1 MKDLENFWNKELSN
15 VWPIAHELKRVY
27 AERWV
32 RFHSLPESKRYAETL
47 EERAIILERHNT
59 VLNDLNRSDS
69 SLYLVTSQ
77 WGDTATP
84 EQDRDELNTLD
95 PGAVFWK
102 SLPLHELTNDDDQ
115 VFLHLSVSLWQWRK
129 GVFDAILTL
138 VADNRLANLMIIYVA
153 DKWVY
158 HPYDGGADVI
168 LMSTEE
174 RDKLKEKYF
183 RWLSNHPSG
192 Y

>member
-1 MKDLENFWNKELSN
+1 
-15 VWPIAHELKRVY
+15 
-27 AERWV
+27 
-32 RFHSLPESKRYAETL
+32 
-47 EERAIILERHNT
+47 
-59 VLNDLNRSDS
+59 VLDDLNISGS

-95 PGAVFWK
+95 LNAVFWK

-115 VFLHLSVSLWQWRK
+115 VYLHLSVSLWQWCK

-138 VADNRLANLMIIYVA
+138 VADNKLANLMIINVA

-168 LMSTEE
+168 LTSTKE
-174 RDKLKEKYF
+174 RDKLKQKYF
-183 RWLSNHPSG
+183 MWLSNHPSG